1 VRLSSA
7 VGRVLGKGSAK
18 YGVDHWW
25 AQRVSAVALV
35 PLAVWFLVS
44 LLFIPRFDYATLAQW
59 MNHTWNAV
67 LLVAL
72 VLVIAQHSYL
82 GVRVVVEDYV
92 HHPGARI
99 LTLLVLQFAHVLIAA
114 AGVFA
119 VLKIAF
125 GADAFG
131 VSA

>member
-1 VRLSSA
+1 
-7 VGRVLGKGSAK
+7 VGAACYRKGARAA
-18 YGVDHWW
+18 Y
-25 AQRVSAVALV
+25 R
-35 PLAVWFLVS
+35 WFLVS
-44 LLFIPRFDYATLAQW
+44 LLFIPRFNYAILAQW

-72 VLVIAQHSYL
+72 ALALVLVVAQHSYL
-82 GVRVVVEDYV
+82 GVRVLVEDYV

-99 LTLLVLQFAHVLIAA
+99 LTLLAFQFAHVLIAA

-119 VLKIAF
+119 VLKVAF